1 MNNNINLNWANQIAN
16 ILDSLG
22 IKDICICPGSR
33 NTPLTIAFTNNS
45 NFRCTSHID
54 ERSAAFFALGISKKS
69 KIPSVVIS
77 TSGTA
82 VANFFPAII
91 ESNLSRNPLIVITA
105 DRPAYLTNTG
115 ENQTINQQN
124 IFGTHV
130 RKFQDLD
137 LPSNN
142 EEGIYDKIVSSF
154 NKAIGTSKSPPG
166 PIHINIPFEEP
177 LIKNLS
183 NNQKTVIN
191 EISIPKSEKF
201 INDNNI
207 NIPDLNDSI
216 IVCGEIKEKDSIDH
230 ILKLSEHLNAPILAD
245 PTSKIRYSNKH
256 KNIISNYNLF
266 LDRADLNLNI
276 IIRFGRKP
284 TSKLLCNLLNNHKN
298 TLYVDRYPQFNDNT
312 KNTIACDIKYFSK
325 LAIDRTDSNNDNNN
339 LNSLVSL
346 QRKINSLI
354 ESIDINHNRCEGV
367 LINNILDTIDTPTNI
382 FIGNSMA
389 IREMDDLTNNINKKI
404 NIYCNRGASGID
416 GLVSTALGIS
426 KNSNKSN
433 ISILGDL
440 SFYHDMNGL
449 LSTTQMDLNIKFVIL
464 NNNGGGIFSKLDIAK
479 LNYDKFEKFWTTPLN
494 LDIKKIADL
503 YNLKYMKIENRNDL
517 KRLNKKNTKAEIFD
531 YKINIKESIKN
542 KEEILAEVDK
552 ILKD

>member
-1 MNNNINLNWANQIAN
+1 MNNNLNLNWSNQISN
-16 ILDSLG
+16 ILDGLG
-22 IKDICICPGSR
+22 VKDICICPGSR
-33 NTPLTIAFTNNS
+33 NTPLTLAFTNNP

-54 ERSAAFFALGISKKS
+54 ERSAAFFALGISKKN
-69 KIPSVVIS
+69 KIPSVVVS

-91 ESNLSRNPLIVITA
+91 ESNLSKNPLVVITA

-124 IFGTHV
+124 IFGAHV
-130 RKFQDLD
+130 REFQDLN

-142 EEGIYDKIVSSF
+142 EEWIYNKIISLF
-154 NKAIGTSKSPPG
+154 NSAIGTSKLPPG

-177 LIKNLS
+177 LIQNLPS
-183 NNQKTVIN
+183 NKKISIN
-191 EISIPKSEKF
+191 EIHTPKIKWT
-201 INDNNI
+201 IDDI
-207 NIPDLNDSI
+207 NIPDLNNSI
-216 IVCGEIKEKDSIDH
+216 IVCGEIQEKDFIDDM
-230 ILKLSEHLNAPILAD
+230 LKLSEHLNAPILAD
-245 PTSKIRYSNKH
+245 PTSKIRYLKKH

-266 LDRADLNLNI
+266 LDIADLNLNT

-284 TSKLLCNLLNNHKN
+284 TSKLLCNLLDNHKN
-298 TLYVDRYPQFNDNT
+298 TLYIDKYPEFNDNT
-312 KNTIACDIKYFSK
+312 KNTITSDIKYFSK
-325 LAIDRTDSNNDNNN
+325 LVIKKTDSINNN
-339 LNSLVSL
+339 INLSSLILL
-346 QRKINSLI
+346 QKNTDSLI
-354 ESIDINHNRCEGV
+354 EKIDINDYRCEGA
-367 LINNILDTIDTPTNI
+367 LINNILNTINTPANI

-416 GLVSTALGIS
+416 GLVSTALGMS

-433 ISILGDL
+433 IAILGDL

-449 LSTTQMDLNIKFVIL
+449 LSATKMDLNIKFVIL

-503 YNLKYMKIENRNDL
+503 YNLKYTKIENRNDL
-517 KRLNKKNTKAEIFD
+517 KKINEKNTKAEIFD
-531 YKINIKESIKN
+531 YKINIKESIEN
-542 KEEILAEVDK
+542 KEKILTELDK